1 MKRIRILENETKP
14 SGSGSTKIIFVLR
27 DLKASKADKA
37 TITGE
42 VKVLLELK
50 AKFKVLYVCMYVHMY
65 VYLSLC
71 VSNKLLSIYTYYLSI
86 MILNAKA
93 NFAFLVIFSASMF

>member
-1 MKRIRILENETKP
+1 MVNFLCGFSAFSCYPDPFREVDPDPRKRTEP

-50 AKFKVLYVCMYVHMY
+50 AKFKVLYVCMYIYLY
-65 VYLSLC
+65 VYIPIHPDSQYKC
-71 VSNKLLSIYTYYLSI
+71 D
-86 MILNAKA
+86 
-93 NFAFLVIFSASMF
+93 FFLVIFS